1 MMTNHLT
8 PAQMHELADAVLSGG
23 LATAEARELLLATI
37 HPGYVATL
45 PIRGGVLDQILS
57 DLNELNGVESL
68 AGGEVPLRIWLEN
81 GVQRLRRTS
90 RSEQAV
96 FQRMLDQVPVT

>member
-8 PAQMHELADAVLSGG
+8 PAQMHEIADAVVSGG
-23 LATAEARELLLATI
+23 LATADARDLLLATI
-37 HPGYVATL
+37 NPGYVVSL
-45 PIRGGVLDQILS
+45 PIRSGVLDQILS
-57 DLNELNGVESL
+57 DLHELNSVERL
-68 AGGEVPLRIWLEN
+68 ADGQVPLRIWLEN

-96 FQRMLDQVPVT
+96 FQRLLDAVPVT